1 MLDPVGVPAPFG
13 RYAGC
18 KPHVF
23 VRNADLVEVQQCLA
37 VWWPRS
43 DTCGIMNPCPRPV
56 GIPAPF
62 GRYAGRKPHVFVR
75 NADLV
80 EVQHCLAV
88 WWPRSD
94 TCGIMNPCPRPVG
107 VPAPFGVCVVYP
119 PSYGLVYMCIVRR
132 VAMPVPRHISRPSP
146 CFFIPF
152 PLAFPVPIRYIC
164 PHRRDE
170 PPHFLFY

>member
-1 MLDPVGVPAPFG
+1 MTNDVNLYVKRDALMRQVPAAEETEYITREEQEEMLLHAFTEMY
-13 RYAGC
+13 RAQ
-18 KPHVF
+18 K
-23 VRNADLVEVQQCLA
+23 
-37 VWWPRS
+37 
-43 DTCGIMNPCPRPV
+43 
-56 GIPAPF
+56 
-62 GRYAGRKPHVFVR
+62 
-75 NADLV
+75 V